1 MPSCFL
7 LSTGPGRYL
16 GFQISFS
23 GVLGANSGCLYF
35 FNRGKSGSHAAGDV
49 SVLTKSGEVGTMRCA
64 SVLHANVPGELRATL
79 LIRDFGNDSDDPPV
93 AV

>member
-1 MPSCFL
+1 
-7 LSTGPGRYL
+7 
-16 GFQISFS
+16 
-23 GVLGANSGCLYF
+23 
-35 FNRGKSGSHAAGDV
+35 
-49 SVLTKSGEVGTMRCA
+49 MRCA